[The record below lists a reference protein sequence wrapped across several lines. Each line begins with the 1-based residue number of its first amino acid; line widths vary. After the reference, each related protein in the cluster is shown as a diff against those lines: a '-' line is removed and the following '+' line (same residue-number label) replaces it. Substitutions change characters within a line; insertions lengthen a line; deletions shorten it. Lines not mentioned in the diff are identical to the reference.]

1 MMRYFAQ
8 FLQPFGHV
16 TKRAGGS
23 LLVGL
28 LAVVVAACGGSS
40 PGTGGTKAVR
50 IGLVAFDTTTVAAQR
65 EADASKKAME
75 AAGWTVMMQ
84 DPSGDASKA
93 NALCTQ
99 FVAQKVDV
107 VVVDVFQG
115 GQMAQC
121 LSSASSASI
130 PVFFIAGVLA
140 PGMAGAIS
148 TSIPTQINQ
157 IFVTYVKT
165 LKNPKILSLQYSP
178 GAPCLARQ
186 KDEFAQL
193 TAAGV
198 ALSNV
203 QSHEVKIPGQVV
215 DSQAAAQAWLN
226 AHPQSAGEDLVV
238 WSCFSDAG
246 LGANAAMKQAGRTVP
261 IYTWDLT
268 KQIVPLL
275 KSGEIKA
282 TSISDAPKLGDQL
295 VKMIKDYQG
304 GNKTPQAVDATALV
318 LDASSID
325 AYVAANPVS

>member
-1 MMRYFAQ
+1 MLRSLSQ
-8 FLQPFGHV
+8 CLQSFGNA
-16 TKRAGGS
+16 KRVGLGS
-23 LLVGL
+23 LLGL
-28 LAVVVAACGGSS
+28 AIVTAACGGSTPS
-40 PGTGGTKAVR
+40 GPKAVR
-50 IGLVAFDTTTVAAQR
+50 VGLVAFDTTTVAAQR

-75 AAGWTVMMQ
+75 AAGWTVSMQ

-99 FVAQKVDV
+99 FVAQQVDV

-121 LSSASSASI
+121 LSAASTANI
-130 PVFFIAGVLA
+130 PVFFIASVLA

-148 TSIPTQINQ
+148 TSIPTKINQ
-157 IFVTYVKT
+157 IFVDYVKT
-165 LKNPKILSLQYSP
+165 LKKPKIFSLQFSP

-193 TAAGV
+193 TTAGI

-215 DSQAAAQAWLN
+215 DSQAATTAWLN
-226 AHPQSAGEDLVV
+226 AHPKSAGEDLVI
-238 WSCFSDAG
+238 WSCFSDAA
-246 LGANAAMKQAGRTVP
+246 LGANAAMKQSGRSAP
-261 IYTWDLT
+261 SYTWDLT

-295 VKMIKDYQG
+295 VKMITDYRG
-304 GNKTPQAVDATALV
+304 GNKTPQAIDATALV

-325 AYVAANPVS
+325 AYTAANPVS